1 MQFPAKSSD
10 PPVDRQTG
18 VSMKREPKPALTADA
33 EHYEAMKLRPR
44 DWVPNN
50 PRLAVLLYR
59 RVLDPAAG
67 ELGAAFEALFTRNA
81 WPPQWRDGIFDY
93 HHFHS
98 TAHEVLGV
106 LSGEAQVIVGG
117 PGGRVVTLE
126 AGDVLL
132 LPAGTGHCLQSS
144 AGRFQVVGA
153 YPAGQQWDIRR
164 AALSES
170 EMETMERLPFP
181 LSDPVAGAEGPLLAH
196 WR

>member
-1 MQFPAKSSD
+1 
-10 PPVDRQTG
+10 
-18 VSMKREPKPALTADA
+18 
-33 EHYEAMKLRPR
+33 MKLRPR

-59 RVLDPAAG
+59 QALEPTLH
-67 ELGAAFEALFTRNA
+67 ELGAALETLFERNA
-81 WPPQWRDGIFDY
+81 WPPQWRDSIFDY

-106 LSGEAQVIVGG
+106 VSGQAQVIVGG

-144 AGRFQVVGA
+144 TGRFQVVGA
-153 YPAGQQWDIRR
+153 YPEGQQWDIRR
-164 AALSES
+164 DALSEQ
-170 EMETMERLPFP
+170 ELETMEHLPFP
-181 LSDPVAGAEGPLLAH
+181 RSDPVAGSQGPLLQH
-196 WR
+196 WQ